1 MKQIFKRILKILLLT
16 LFIIGSIVFVITT
29 YFADDIEKSVIRKI
43 QQSLQA
49 PLILDDVEFT
59 IYENFPAASV
69 KITNLLVMESKK
81 FNNDTLLFTKRAY
94 VEISL
99 LDIINKKYNLQ
110 NIIITDAKINVKY
123 NNLNTPNFLIFKKN
137 TDNKNPVSIKKI
149 TLLKTQLN
157 IKKETPI
164 VNMSWDLNRA
174 IISINNVDYTFNIAG
189 FSNKLVVGTT
199 DYMNTKTFDFIA
211 NTQITRDTIEILKSD
226 LNIEDILFNITGV
239 ILKGKILDLEIDG
252 KKQKINQI
260 ITHLPENIQKVC
272 SQFIANGEITFHSS
286 LRGLINKKNN
296 PLFEMNYKIIKGGFN
311 LKYVPFKLHNVRIN
325 GELNN
330 GKDRN
335 FNSTKITANLFKAQT
350 KGGYINGEFILKNL
364 NNYFLNSQFTS
375 SWDLAEVNQYFKD
388 SPFIGLRG
396 TLLTNTSYKGNIAF
410 DIRFKNMFL
419 NALHKSDVT
428 VKNIKFNYKLFP
440 LKFSFKSI
448 DCKLDKHKV
457 LINSCQST
465 ISETDINF
473 KGEILNLIPYILGGA
488 PKIYV
493 DGNIRSTY
501 TNFSEFMTLGSISD
515 DNKKGEE
522 KTIMPNWVD
531 ANTII
536 DIKNFSYENF
546 IASDL
551 NGVISCKKGEI
562 NGKNLNALSLNGEIA
577 GEFTLSEPIRKNLKL
592 VSNIALKKIN
602 IRNSFD
608 AFNSYG
614 QTFIVKE
621 QLKGMGSAEINIE
634 SYWGPN
640 FVLDKKN
647 LKVKSHLIIE
657 KGELI
662 DFKPLESLSS
672 YVSLEELKNVKFST
686 LENTIDV
693 ANEIVTI
700 PTMEIKSSALSVVL
714 SGTQTFNQEINYEI
728 TLLLSEL
735 LSTSF
740 RKKNTQIT
748 EFGEKQENG
757 KIFNTIYFKMTGN
770 TDNPKISL
778 NKIRFMDDVNKSVKK
793 EKAIISNILKAD
805 ILQKEKK
812 ENEEKGQEID
822 IEWNPE
828 F

>member
-123 NNLNTPNFLIFKKN
+123 NNLNTPNFLIFKKT

>member
-43 QQSLQA
+43 QQSLRA

-123 NNLNTPNFLIFKKN
+123 NNLNNPNFLIFKKN
-137 TDNKNPVSIKKI
+137 TDNKNPISIKKI

-174 IISINNVDYTFNIAG
+174 IISINNMDYTFNVTG

-211 NTQITRDTIEILKSD
+211 NTQITKDTIEILKSD

-239 ILKGKILDLEIDG
+239 ILKGRILDLEIDG

-286 LRGLINKKNN
+286 LKGLINKENN
-296 PLFEMNYKIIKGGFN
+296 PLFEMNYEIIKGDFN
-311 LKYVPFKLHNVRIN
+311 LKSVPFKLHNVRIN
-325 GELNN
+325 GDLNN

-350 KGGYINGEFILKNL
+350 KGGSINGEFILKNL

-419 NALHKSDVT
+419 NARHKSDVT

-448 DCKLDKHKV
+448 DCKLDKHKI

-522 KTIMPNWVD
+522 KTIMPNWID

-536 DIKNFSYENF
+536 DVKNFSYENF

-551 NGVISCKKGEI
+551 GGVISYTKGAI

-757 KIFNTIYFKMTGN
+757 KIFNTVYFKMTGN

-793 EKAIISNILKAD
+793 ERAIISNILKAD

-812 ENEEKGQEID
+812 DNEEKGQEID

>member
-43 QQSLQA
+43 QQSLRA

-123 NNLNTPNFLIFKKN
+123 NNLNNPNFLIFKKN
-137 TDNKNPVSIKKI
+137 TDNKNPISIKKI

-174 IISINNVDYTFNIAG
+174 IISINNMDYTFNIAG

-211 NTQITRDTIEILKSD
+211 NTQITKDTIEILNSD
-226 LNIEDILFNITGV
+226 LNIEDILFNIKGV
-239 ILKGKILDLEIDG
+239 ILKGRILDLEIDG

-286 LRGLINKKNN
+286 LKGLINKENN
-296 PLFEMNYKIIKGGFN
+296 PLFEMNYEIIKGDFN
-311 LKYVPFKLHNVRIN
+311 LKSVPFKLHNVRIN
-325 GELNN
+325 GDLNN

-350 KGGYINGEFILKNL
+350 KGGSINGEFILKNL

-419 NALHKSDVT
+419 NARHKSDVT

-448 DCKLDKHKV
+448 DCKLDKHKI

-522 KTIMPNWVD
+522 KTIMPNWID

-536 DIKNFSYENF
+536 DVKNFSYENF

-757 KIFNTIYFKMTGN
+757 KIFNTVYFKMTGN

-793 EKAIISNILKAD
+793 ERAIISNILKAD

-812 ENEEKGQEID
+812 DNEEKGQEID

>member
-1 MKQIFKRILKILLLT
+1 
-16 LFIIGSIVFVITT
+16 
-29 YFADDIEKSVIRKI
+29 
-43 QQSLQA
+43 
-49 PLILDDVEFT
+49 
-59 IYENFPAASV
+59 
-69 KITNLLVMESKK
+69 
-81 FNNDTLLFTKRAY
+81 
-94 VEISL
+94 
-99 LDIINKKYNLQ
+99 
-110 NIIITDAKINVKY
+110 
-123 NNLNTPNFLIFKKN
+123 
-137 TDNKNPVSIKKI
+137 
-149 TLLKTQLN
+149 
-157 IKKETPI
+157 
-164 VNMSWDLNRA
+164 
-174 IISINNVDYTFNIAG
+174 
-189 FSNKLVVGTT
+189 
-199 DYMNTKTFDFIA
+199 
-211 NTQITRDTIEILKSD
+211 
-226 LNIEDILFNITGV
+226 
-239 ILKGKILDLEIDG
+239 
-252 KKQKINQI
+252 
-260 ITHLPENIQKVC
+260 
-272 SQFIANGEITFHSS
+272 
-286 LRGLINKKNN
+286 
-296 PLFEMNYKIIKGGFN
+296 
-311 LKYVPFKLHNVRIN
+311 
-325 GELNN
+325 
-330 GKDRN
+330 
-335 FNSTKITANLFKAQT
+335 
-350 KGGYINGEFILKNL
+350 
-364 NNYFLNSQFTS
+364 
-375 SWDLAEVNQYFKD
+375 
-388 SPFIGLRG
+388 
-396 TLLTNTSYKGNIAF
+396 
-410 DIRFKNMFL
+410 
-419 NALHKSDVT
+419 
-428 VKNIKFNYKLFP
+428 
-440 LKFSFKSI
+440 
-448 DCKLDKHKV
+448 
-457 LINSCQST
+457 
-465 ISETDINF
+465 
-473 KGEILNLIPYILGGA
+473 
-488 PKIYV
+488 
-493 DGNIRSTY
+493 
-501 TNFSEFMTLGSISD
+501 MTLGSISD

-522 KTIMPNWVD
+522 KTIMPNWID

-536 DIKNFSYENF
+536 DVKNFSYENF

-757 KIFNTIYFKMTGN
+757 KIFNTVYFKMTGN

-793 EKAIISNILKAD
+793 ERAIISNILKAD